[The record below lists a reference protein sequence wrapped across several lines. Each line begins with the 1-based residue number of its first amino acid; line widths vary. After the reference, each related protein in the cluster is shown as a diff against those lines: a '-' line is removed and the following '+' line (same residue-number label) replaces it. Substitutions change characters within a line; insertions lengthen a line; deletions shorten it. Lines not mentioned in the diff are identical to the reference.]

1 MTRNKINLP
10 FTGISSF
17 CRVPICENWS
27 QLYADVA
34 ILGVPFDMGTQ
45 VKPGARFGPR
55 GIREAST
62 IYSLRDEGVYDHEFD
77 KNFLKG
83 LRVVDCGDVDMIHM
97 DAQQCLQN
105 TYEDVLELL
114 SKNVLPVVIGG
125 DHSVSIP
132 VIRAM
137 KELGPFHVIQLDAH
151 LDFVNEMFGVR
162 EGQGNPMRRIS
173 EMEHVS
179 GITQIGIRGQ
189 GSSSRQDFDDARAYG
204 STIIGPRQFRQI
216 GAKGVIDM
224 LPKGTRFYVTIDC
237 DVLDPAIAPGTGSPS
252 PGGLDYYE
260 ITDVLRG
267 IADRGEVIGFD
278 FCEVAPV
285 YDPTEMTCQ
294 VAARI
299 ILDFLGAIFDNRKI
313 EQRNGQ
319 MGYK

>member
-1 MTRNKINLP
+1 MAKNKLNLP

-27 QLYADVA
+27 QLDTDVA
-34 ILGVPFDMGTQ
+34 ILGVPFDLGTQ

-62 IYSLRDEGVYDHEFD
+62 IYSLQGAGYYDHEFD
-77 KNFLKG
+77 KNFLEG
-83 LRVVDCGDVDMIHM
+83 VRIVDCGDVDMIHM

-114 SKNVLPVVIGG
+114 SKNVLPVIIGG
-125 DHSVSIP
+125 DHSVPIP
-132 VIRAM
+132 VTRAM
-137 KELGPFHVIQLDAH
+137 KELGPFHVIQFDAH
-151 LDFVNEMFGVR
+151 LDFVDERLGVR
-162 EGQGNPMRRIS
+162 EGQGNPIRRIS
-173 EMEHVS
+173 EMKHVS
-179 GITQIGIRGQ
+179 GITQIGIRGP
-189 GSSSRQDFDDARAYG
+189 GSSSRHDFDDALAYG

-237 DVLDPAIAPGTGSPS
+237 DVLDPSLAPGTGSPS

-278 FCEVAPV
+278 FCEVAPI
-285 YDPTEMTCQ
+285 YDQTGVTCQ

-299 ILDFLGAIFDNRKI
+299 ILDFLGAIFDNRKP
-313 EQRNGQ
+313 
-319 MGYK
+319 

>member
-17 CRVPICENWS
+17 CRMPICENWS
-27 QLYADVA
+27 QIDADVA

-62 IYSLRDEGVYDHEFD
+62 IYSLQDEGVYDHEFD
-77 KNFLKG
+77 KYFLKG
-83 LRVVDCGDVDMIHM
+83 VRVVDCGDVDMIHM
-97 DAQQCLQN
+97 DVQQCLQN

-125 DHSVSIP
+125 DHSVPIP
-132 VIRAM
+132 VVRAM
-137 KELGPFHVIQLDAH
+137 KELGPFHVIQFDAH
-151 LDFVNEMFGVR
+151 LDFVNEIFGVR

-173 EMEHVS
+173 EMKHVS

-260 ITDVLRG
+260 VTDVLRG

-278 FCEVAPV
+278 FCEVAPI
-285 YDPTEMTCQ
+285 YDPTGMTCQ
-294 VAARI
+294 VTARI

-313 EQRNGQ
+313 V
-319 MGYK
+319 